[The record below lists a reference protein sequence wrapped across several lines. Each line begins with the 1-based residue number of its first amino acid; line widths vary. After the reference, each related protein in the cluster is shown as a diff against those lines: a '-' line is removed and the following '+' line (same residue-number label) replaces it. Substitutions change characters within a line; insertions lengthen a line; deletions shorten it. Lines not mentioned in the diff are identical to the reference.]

1 MATHETNWILKLVD
15 QITSP
20 LKKVSDAAKDTG
32 NSATDATKEANDIV
46 EKLTGSFKKMG
57 PETQKYF
64 LSLLDDL
71 ADAKEGILQEEA
83 ALEKLE
89 KQLKDVVATGD
100 KLGKEKIDF
109 KVNQAKAKI
118 DEYKGKVVELE
129 DELEKVEAGP
139 DAEKM
144 KANWGAAVVIAN
156 QTAELVGKALDLLK
170 FTGDIE
176 DLRDNVRRLTG
187 TTGDELDKITAK
199 AFRLG
204 EVFKQSPEEIA
215 KAANAMTK
223 QVGGSYEENLKL
235 IEDGFKK
242 GANLNGDFID
252 QLKEYP
258 TFVKQLGLTQSEAIA
273 LMAKAGEKGIFSDK
287 AIDSLKEA
295 DLSLREMGK
304 AQVEALKGI
313 GIEASDLAGKTSF
326 EAVQMITKS
335 MEGATTQAKQLVLT
349 DIFKGAGEDAGMAWI
364 EGLGSI
370 DLDITKIPS
379 VESAS
384 GSITGWLSDL
394 KTSFSATFGDIGT
407 SAVAMSPVITAVASM
422 IPFISSL
429 TKVTW
434 LQNIAAKAAAA
445 GQWLWNIAMSA
456 NPIGLIIVAITALV
470 AGIVWLVT
478 SISGWGEAWK
488 HTVAGAKLLWEGFV
502 LTAQAH
508 FNTLVNGFMIGINA
522 IKVGWYTF
530 KEAMGLGDSSEN
542 KKMLAQIDA
551 DTESRKK
558 AIVDGYKKAAEVN
571 MQAVDEFIKAGKS
584 LKWKEKEKEKK
595 EDPKLQTPKATDIID
610 PKTPLLDGQTKEE
623 DDKKKKGAK
632 DKESTLNGSGG
643 KAITMTLEV
652 NNYFNV
658 KDGNDI
664 MSKSEQIIDMV
675 VSGINGRVKDGLIAA
690 TA

>member
-1 MATHETNWILKLVD
+1 MATHETNWILRLVD

-20 LKKVSDAAKDTG
+20 LKKVSEAAQKTA
-32 NSATDATKEANDIV
+32 NSTTEATQEAQYIV

-64 LSLLDDL
+64 LQLLGNL
-71 ADAKEGILQEEA
+71 ADAKEGVLQQEA
-83 ALEKLE
+83 ALEELE
-89 KQLKDVVATGD
+89 KQLKEVADAGD
-100 KLGKEKIDF
+100 KVGREQIQF
-109 KVNQAKAKI
+109 QVNEAKTKI
-118 DEYKGKVVELE
+118 DEYKAKVIEVEE
-129 DELEKVEAGP
+129 ELEKVEAGP
-139 DAEKM
+139 DGEKM

-204 EVFKQSPEEIA
+204 EVFKESPEEIA

-258 TFVKQLGLTQSEAIA
+258 TFVKQLGLTQSEAIT

-384 GSITGWLSDL
+384 GSITGWLADL

-407 SAVAMSPVITAVASM
+407 SALAMAPVVTAVASM
-422 IPFISSL
+422 IPLISTL

-434 LQNIAAKAAAA
+434 LQDIATKAATA
-445 GQWLWNIAMSA
+445 GQWLLNIAMDA
-456 NPIGLIIVAITALV
+456 NPIGLIILAVAALIALV
-470 AGIVWLVT
+470 ALIIVKYDEWGAALTLILGPFGMLINVIQSFRRHWDSIVDAFKNDGIV
-478 SISGWGEAWK
+478 
-488 HTVAGAKLLWEGFV
+488 AGLKR
-502 LTAQAH
+502 
-508 FNTLVNGFMIGINA
+508 IGIVLLDA
-522 IKVGWYTF
+522 LLMPMQQLLEILAKIP
-530 KEAMGLGDSSEN
+530 GLGG
-542 KKMLAQIDA
+542 LASKGA
-551 DTESRKK
+551 D
-558 AIVDGYKKAAEVN
+558 
-571 MQAVDEFIKAGKS
+571 FIQGMRDR
-584 LKWKEKEKEKK
+584 LELITPEEKK
-595 EDPKLQTPKATDIID
+595 REEEKKTKGPTATDIID
-610 PKTPLLDGQTKEE
+610 PKKPLLDGTPPVE
-623 DDKKKKGAK
+623 KKKTKGLK
-632 DKESTLNGSGG
+632 ENESTLNGSGG
-643 KAITMTLEV
+643 NVITMTLEV

-675 VSGINGRVKDGLIAA
+675 VGGINSRVKDGLIAA